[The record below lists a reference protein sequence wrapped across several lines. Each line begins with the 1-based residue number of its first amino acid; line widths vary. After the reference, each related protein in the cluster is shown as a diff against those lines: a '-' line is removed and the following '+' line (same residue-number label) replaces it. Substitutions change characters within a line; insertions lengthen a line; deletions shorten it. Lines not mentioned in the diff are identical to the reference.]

1 MTLPGNFI
9 TAIYK
14 DPGIERYRGN
24 PFVNEQAM
32 RLYHLL
38 IAMDCNAELL
48 PPLIDQAF
56 KDYPKLTIREL
67 MPVVLEWYEKPVKPK
82 AVKKRNKIP
91 QKSWHTLESD
101 DLRFKFSQADKDRLY
116 DDLKYGNEL
125 FDLPDWIKRAG

>member
-116 DDLKYGNEL
+116 DD
-125 FDLPDWIKRAG
+125 F